1 VESAAAGPDDP
12 YADLLTE
19 LRGPVASMQS
29 YVRTLVARDEELS
42 HAARA
47 TIYQVLLEQTKR
59 LDGVFDDV
67 VLYVRLLTG
76 AVDVQPEHFLLG
88 AVLEDVRQR
97 SREPDRVDVEV
108 EASVAV
114 HTDRRALAAILRRLV
129 RNGLVYG
136 PRDGVTTV
144 RATAAGGLVE
154 VAVCDTGWG
163 IAADVMD
170 RALEPFGRRV
180 ADKERRKDGAGLGLT
195 VARELCE
202 LLGGELVLRDN
213 EPGLCAAVRLPSEP
227 GVA

>member
-1 VESAAAGPDDP
+1 METVQTADDP
-12 YADLLTE
+12 YAELLTE
-19 LRGPVASMQS
+19 LRGPVTSMQS

-76 AVDVQPEHFLLG
+76 GVDVQPEHFLLG

-97 SREPDRVDVEV
+97 SREPDRVEI
-108 EASVAV
+108 EADPSIAV
-114 HTDRRALAAILRRLV
+114 STDRRALAAVLRRLV
-129 RNGLVYG
+129 RNALVFG
-136 PRDGVTTV
+136 PRDGVTV
-144 RATAAGGLVE
+144 IRATRAGGILD

-163 IAADVMD
+163 IAPEVLDQ
-170 RALEPFGRRV
+170 ALQPFGRAV
-180 ADKERRKDGAGLGLT
+180 ADRERRRDGAGLGLT
-195 VARELCE
+195 VSRELCE

-213 EPGLCAAVRLPSEP
+213 APGLCAAVRVPVEAGAL
-227 GVA
+227 

>member
-1 VESAAAGPDDP
+1 MESVSTPSDDP

-29 YVRTLVARDEELS
+29 YVRALVARDEELS

-76 AVDVQPEHFLLG
+76 AVDVQREHFLLG
-88 AVLEDVRQR
+88 SVLEDVRQR
-97 SREPDRVDVEV
+97 SREPDRVAIEV
-108 EASVAV
+108 EPSAAA
-114 HTDRRALAAILRRLV
+114 HTDRRALAAVLRRLV
-129 RNGLVYG
+129 RNALVYG

-144 RATAAGGLVE
+144 RATTVGGVLD

-163 IAADVMD
+163 IAPEVVD
-170 RALEPFGRRV
+170 RALEPFGRAV
-180 ADKERRKDGAGLGLT
+180 AGEERRRDGAGLGLT

-202 LLGGELVLRDN
+202 LLGGELALRDN
-213 EPGLCAAVRLPSEP
+213 DPGLCAVVRLPVEP
-227 GVA
+227 GAA